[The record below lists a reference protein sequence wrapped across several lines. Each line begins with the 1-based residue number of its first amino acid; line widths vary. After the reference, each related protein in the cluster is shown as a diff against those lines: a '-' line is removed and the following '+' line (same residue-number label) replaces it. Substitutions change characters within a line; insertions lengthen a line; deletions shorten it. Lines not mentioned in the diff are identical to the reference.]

1 MLTDTLFLSSDQQL
15 AELVSRHVNV
25 YNYLYIHQT
34 REPSGPNAKL
44 SPSYSE
50 DISFFFNNTDY
61 KENQT
66 PYDKSMT
73 RIMIKYWANFAKYGT
88 PSPTISDILR
98 SKSYVDQLIAVESAV
113 KHLIKLESTVD
124 QILNNHNETKNLDKN
139 DISKNNHIQL
149 TQWTPYSTERVSY
162 N

>member
-25 YNYLYIHQT
+25 YNYLYI
-34 REPSGPNAKL
+34 PPL
-44 SPSYSE
+44 YSE

-66 PYDKSMT
+66 SYDKSLT
-73 RIMIKYWANFAKYGT
+73 RIMIRYWANFAKYGT

-113 KHLIKLESTVD
+113 KHLIQLESTVD
-124 QILNNHNETKNLDKN
+124 QILNNHNETTNLDKN
-139 DISKNNHIQL
+139 DILKNNHIQL
-149 TQWTPYSTERVSY
+149 AQWTPYSTERVSY
-162 N
+162 DQQLENLSP

>member
-25 YNYLYIHQT
+25 YNYLYI
-34 REPSGPNAKL
+34 PPI
-44 SPSYSE
+44 YSE

-66 PYDKSMT
+66 SYDKSLT
-73 RIMIKYWANFAKYGT
+73 RIMIRYWANFAKYGT

-113 KHLIKLESTVD
+113 KHLIQLESTVD
-124 QILNNHNETKNLDKN
+124 QILNNHNETTNLDKN
-139 DISKNNHIQL
+139 DILKNNHIQL
-149 TQWTPYSTERVSY
+149 AQWTPYSTERVSY
-162 N
+162 DQQLENLSP

>member
-25 YNYLYIHQT
+25 YNYLYI
-34 REPSGPNAKL
+34 PPL
-44 SPSYSE
+44 YSE

-66 PYDKSMT
+66 SYDKSLT
-73 RIMIKYWANFAKYGT
+73 RIMIRYWANFAKYGT

-113 KHLIKLESTVD
+113 KHLIQLESTVD
-124 QILNNHNETKNLDKN
+124 QILNNHNETTNIDKK
-139 DISKNNHIQL
+139 DILKNNHIQL
-149 TQWTPYSTERVSY
+149 AQWTPYSTERVSY
-162 N
+162 DQQLENLSP

>member
-25 YNYLYIHQT
+25 YNYLYI
-34 REPSGPNAKL
+34 PPI
-44 SPSYSE
+44 YSE

-66 PYDKSMT
+66 SYDKSLT
-73 RIMIKYWANFAKYGT
+73 RIMIRYWANFAKYGT

-113 KHLIKLESTVD
+113 KHLIQLESTVD
-124 QILNNHNETKNLDKN
+124 QILNNHNETTNIDKK
-139 DISKNNHIQL
+139 DILKNNHIQL
-149 TQWTPYSTERVSY
+149 AQWTPYSTERVSY
-162 N
+162 DQQLENLSP

>member
-25 YNYLYIHQT
+25 YNYLYI
-34 REPSGPNAKL
+34 PPL
-44 SPSYSE
+44 YSE

-66 PYDKSMT
+66 SYDKSLT
-73 RIMIKYWANFAKYGT
+73 RIMIRYWANFAKYGT

-113 KHLIKLESTVD
+113 KHLIQLESTVD
-124 QILNNHNETKNLDKN
+124 QILINHNETTNIDKK
-139 DISKNNHIQL
+139 DILKNNHIQL
-149 TQWTPYSTERVSY
+149 AQWTPYSTERVSY
-162 N
+162 DQQLENLSP